1 MGRSLCRATPGHR
14 RTSLKH
20 EGAEE
25 DATNEEGDSQAID
38 GDGFA
43 TGTSMTPEAAT
54 ADRTRRLSSVT
65 SESVPVVEAD
75 PASDTRA
82 LVELAKQGDRQA
94 FANLYRIYL
103 PTVYK
108 FIYYRQNG
116 NKAMAEDMTGE
127 VFLRALRKIEDYQVT
142 GADFGAWLVRIARN
156 LIYDN
161 TKSAR
166 HRLEQL
172 ADETPEDACGVTETT
187 EDQVVQGLEN
197 KQVVAAIEKLSPD
210 QRDVITM
217 RFLQGWEVSEV
228 AEALGKK
235 EGTVRTL
242 QFRGLKALQKVL
254 VKDGIVDPS
263 ISRVIPGGVR
273 EETNGRTGDVTESE
287 AARYGVTDG
296 AR

>member
-1 MGRSLCRATPGHR
+1 
-14 RTSLKH
+14 
-20 EGAEE
+20 
-25 DATNEEGDSQAID
+25 
-38 GDGFA
+38 
-43 TGTSMTPEAAT
+43 MTPEAAT
-54 ADRTRRLSSVT
+54 AMKTQGTTPAASSHASAT
-65 SESVPVVEAD
+65 AAD
-75 PASDTRA
+75 PATDTRA

-108 FIYYRQNG
+108 FIYYRMNG
-116 NKAMAEDMTGE
+116 NKAMAEDLTGE
-127 VFLRALRKIEDYQVT
+127 VFLRALRKIGDYKIT

-161 TKSAR
+161 AKSAR

-172 ADETPEDACGVTETT
+172 ADETPEDAGGTSDAT
-187 EDQVVQGLEN
+187 EDLVVDGLEHKQVVQ
-197 KQVVAAIEKLSPD
+197 AIDKLSPD

-242 QFRGLKALQKVL
+242 QFRGLKALQKHL
-254 VKDGIVDPS
+254 VRDGIVDPTYF
-263 ISRVIPGGVR
+263 RVTPGGVR
-273 EETNGRTGDVTESE
+273 DETNGRTGDVTESE
-287 AARYGVTDG
+287 AARYGVADG